1 MGGAGIGSE
10 GGGNGSGCGVGNGA
24 GLGRGSGFGGDGL
37 GSGIMFFMSS
47 CLQWARW
54 IERQVQ
60 THRRAGR
67 TGFATL
73 RCVQLL
79 GACLVVVQPLHRD
92 LDAPE
97 VILDTVRRHVP
108 PIVGGCNR

>member
-24 GLGRGSGFGGDGL
+24 GLGRGSGSGGDGL

-73 RCVQLL
+73 RCMCSYSVRALL
-79 GACLVVVQPLHRD
+79 SSSRFTETSTRPR
-92 LDAPE
+92 
-97 VILDTVRRHVP
+97 
-108 PIVGGCNR
+108 